1 MKPWKQA
8 LLIGALGITGALAG
22 LGAAALAFGPSVL
35 LGSDAGQWVVRHV
48 FGQGPTLPDGRPVI
62 DLGQPVPALPVSRL
76 DGSPHALVAQG
87 RPLLINYWASWCPP
101 CIEEM
106 PLLDAFAT
114 AQGRSGVQV
123 VGIALDD
130 PDAAADFLS
139 RHPVG
144 FPVFLEKSGPDDSSA
159 LLGNV
164 RGVLPYSVL
173 IGADGRLQKRKM
185 GAFREG
191 DLDAWTAD

>member
-1 MKPWKQA
+1 MTPWKQV
-8 LLIGALGITGALAG
+8 LLVGVLGLVGAMAG

-48 FGQGPTLPDGRPVI
+48 FGQGPTLPDGREVVAPG
-62 DLGQPVPALPVSRL
+62 DPVPALAVSKL
-76 DGSPHALVAQG
+76 DGTAHTLRSEG
-87 RPLLINYWASWCPP
+87 RPILINYWASWCPP

-114 AQGRSGVQV
+114 AQNPDGVQV
-123 VGIALDD
+123 IGIALDD
-130 PDAAADFLS
+130 PDAAADFLA

-144 FPVFLEKSGPDDSSA
+144 FPVFLEESGPGDSSA

-191 DLDAWTAD
+191 DLDSWAAD

>member
-1 MKPWKQA
+1 MTPWKQV
-8 LLIGALGITGALAG
+8 LLVGVLGLVGAMAG

-48 FGQGPTLPDGRPVI
+48 FGQGPTLPDGRAVI
-62 DLGQPVPALPVSRL
+62 GPGEAVPALPVSRL
-76 DGSPHALVAQG
+76 DGAAHSLAVQG
-87 RPLLINYWASWCPP
+87 RPMLINYWASWCPP

-106 PLLDAFAT
+106 PLLDAFAA
-114 AQGRSGVQV
+114 AQGESGVQV

-130 PDAAADFLS
+130 PDAAADFLA
-139 RHPVG
+139 RHPVN
-144 FPVFLEKSGPDDSSA
+144 FRIFLEKSSPNDSSA

-191 DLDAWTAD
+191 DLDGWTAD